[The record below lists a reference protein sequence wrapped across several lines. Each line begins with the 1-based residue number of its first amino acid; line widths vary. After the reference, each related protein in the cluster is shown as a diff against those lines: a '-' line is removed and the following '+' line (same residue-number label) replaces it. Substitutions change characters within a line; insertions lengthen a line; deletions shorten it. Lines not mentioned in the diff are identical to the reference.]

1 MDVAHVLHTV
11 DGFLQR
17 DNDRLLHRFG
27 IGTGIRSRYLHR
39 GRRNVWILLHRQPRQ
54 DMMPNKTIIT
64 EITMEKTGRSIK
76 NRKFI
81 TSSSSYYGFKVTAS
95 PLLSKPTPVVTIT
108 SPTSN
113 PEVTV

>member
-54 DMMPNKTIIT
+54 GYDAQQN
-64 EITMEKTGRSIK
+64 
-76 NRKFI
+76 NN
-81 TSSSSYYGFKVTAS
+81 YGNNDGKDRAVYKES
-95 PLLSKPTPVVTIT
+95 
-108 SPTSN
+108 
-113 PEVTV
+113 